1 MPWAFSP
8 KHYLPGKN
16 QNVANLWKTTGAN
29 SSIPVWFLINDR
41 SPMPDESLPAI
52 LRHAQHSASPLTVT
66 LQGGL
71 VRELLVRSVG
81 DSWFSGHETGALG
94 GEFVISLRAVHM
106 IAGHRVEH
114 APESSGLSAVPLHA
128 MLLQLERQRTLVI
141 IHLPELSVAGRI
153 GDVGVDFL
161 RLSKTDATQVL
172 IPLAHFLWLEACG

>member
-1 MPWAFSP
+1 
-8 KHYLPGKN
+8 
-16 QNVANLWKTTGAN
+16 
-29 SSIPVWFLINDR
+29 
-41 SPMPDESLPAI
+41 MPDLSLPAI
-52 LRHAQHSASPLTVT
+52 LRHAQHRALPLTVT

-94 GEFVISLRAVHM
+94 GEFVISLGAVHL
-106 IAGHRVEH
+106 IAGHRVEP
-114 APESSGLSAVPLHA
+114 APESSGSSTVPLHA

-172 IPLAHFLWLEACG
+172 IPLAHFLWLEACGSK

>member
-1 MPWAFSP
+1 
-8 KHYLPGKN
+8 
-16 QNVANLWKTTGAN
+16 
-29 SSIPVWFLINDR
+29 
-41 SPMPDESLPAI
+41 MPDVSLPAI
-52 LRHAQHSASPLTVT
+52 LRHAQHGALPLTVT

-81 DSWFSGHETGALG
+81 NSWFSAHQSGALG

-106 IAGHRVEH
+106 IAGYRVEP
-114 APESSGLSAVPLHA
+114 APESSGSSTVPLHA

-141 IHLPELSVAGRI
+141 VHLPELSIAGRI

-161 RLSKTDATQVL
+161 SLSKTDTTQVL